1 MSHKGN
7 FLQVVSTGQENQ
19 RYKIK
24 KNISYDNIIR
34 KFDSSFRLNFL
45 EKHNIIYP
53 EFLEITF
60 SNDVCLTD
68 YNEICK
74 ILHDVHLIIK
84 VNNFYLLNIPLKFL
98 LHFNKFEIYDNKFYL
113 NLLFDIFIDQ
123 LLISKSLFEL
133 ININD
138 NIISCGLV
146 IKNIYYL
153 STFNIKESFLQYL
166 SSIQLNNINGIFEHK
181 LPFNGIVK
189 GLFLECIN
197 IDDIN
202 EIKLTLNDFTKH
214 VYNKFF
220 IKKNC
225 IKISNKLLYYPFNS
239 EKKYNDLTN
248 NSFEGS
254 INFEKINSVTLILN
268 LNTNINQL
276 TIYYLGSNIIK
287 YKKNRCNLI
296 YNYNFMNIHLSQN
309 YGEPTIVP
317 KTGETVICK
326 LIINENKKT
335 CNISLEDINCN
346 SRYMNC
352 VFCNNN
358 FYEESLKSWLIIK
371 KKCPLC
377 RKKWLNYSIY
387 INTNNIK

>member
-1 MSHKGN
+1 
-7 FLQVVSTGQENQ
+7 
-19 RYKIK
+19 
-24 KNISYDNIIR
+24 
-34 KFDSSFRLNFL
+34 
-45 EKHNIIYP
+45 
-53 EFLEITF
+53 
-60 SNDVCLTD
+60 
-68 YNEICK
+68 
-74 ILHDVHLIIK
+74 
-84 VNNFYLLNIPLKFL
+84 

-113 NLLFDIFIDQ
+113 GLVFDIFTDK

-146 IKNIYYL
+146 IKNIYCL
-153 STFNIKESFLQYL
+153 SIPNIKESFLQYL
-166 SSIQLNNINGIFEHK
+166 SSIQLNNINGIFEHT

-189 GLFLECIN
+189 GLFIECIN
-197 IDDIN
+197 VNDIN
-202 EIKLTLNDFTKH
+202 EIKITLNNFNKH

-220 IKKNC
+220 INKNC

-254 INFEKINSVTLILN
+254 INFEKINNVKLILS
-268 LNTNINQL
+268 LNTNINQI
-276 TIYYLGSNIIK
+276 TIYCLGSNIIK
-287 YKKNRCNLI
+287 YKKKNRCNLI
-296 YNYNFMNIHLSQN
+296 YNYNFMNIHIVQN
-309 YGEPTIVP
+309 YGKPTIIP
-317 KTGETVICK
+317 KTSETIICK

-335 CNISLEDINCN
+335 CNISLEDIICN

-358 FYEESLKSWLIIK
+358 FYEESLKNWLIIK

-387 INTNNIK
+387 INANNIKY